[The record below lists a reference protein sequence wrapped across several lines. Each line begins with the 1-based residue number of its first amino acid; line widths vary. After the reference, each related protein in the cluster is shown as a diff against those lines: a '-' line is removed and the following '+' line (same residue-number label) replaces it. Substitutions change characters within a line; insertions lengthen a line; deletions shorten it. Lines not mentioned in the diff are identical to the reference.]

1 MGKSHE
7 NKNLQRP
14 LISRSLLAV
23 SLAASL
29 AAFGCSSNYTWGEGV
44 PDRSGPEV
52 QRVPASGIGIG
63 SERPTP
69 PPMERPLPQPM
80 TSSSRMEAS
89 TLPVVR
95 TASRADRAAAVMA
108 QHQAARGRYLG
119 VVNPGINGRAYH
131 SDARPTGQ
139 WVNPAMLA
147 NPQQTINSSISS
159 RPNEAIASG
168 TGTSD
173 LAPTIAS
180 DNPLAVTPTG
190 AATVLAPGTFA
201 AGTAAT
207 PTTAIGALPTVTA
220 VSGLN
225 GSGAPVTTTAPSS
238 VVSAGPTTTQ
248 AVTASPSLVAP
259 TSAGVRV
266 VRSTSGVTVTNTS
279 NNTGAGNSAGRNQ

>member
-1 MGKSHE
+1 MGKSHQ
-7 NKNLQRP
+7 NKNLQRTRA
-14 LISRSLLAV
+14 SRSLLAV

-29 AAFGCSSNYTWGEGV
+29 AAFGCSTNYTLGDGV

-52 QRVPASGIGIG
+52 QSAPTSGINSG

-69 PPMERPLPQPM
+69 PPVERNYLPPM
-80 TSSSRMEAS
+80 TSSSRVDAS
-89 TLPVVR
+89 ALNVVR
-95 TASRADRAAAVMA
+95 TSSRADRAAAIMA
-108 QHQAARGRYLG
+108 QHQGAQGRYLG
-119 VVNPGINGRAYH
+119 VVNPGLSGRGYH
-131 SDARPTGQ
+131 SDAQPTGQ

-168 TGTSD
+168 AGTSD

-180 DNPLAVTPTG
+180 DNPTATTPTG
-190 AATVLAPGTFA
+190 AAMTLAPGTFA
-201 AGTAAT
+201 AGTTAT

-225 GSGAPVTTTAPSS
+225 ASGAPIGTTAPNT

-248 AVTASPSLVAP
+248 AVTASPSVVAP

-266 VRSTSGVTVTNTS
+266 VRSTSGVTVTNT
-279 NNTGAGNSAGRNQ
+279 NTTGAGNAAGRSQ